1 MLCHLGLIGKQCSS
15 IAAVSVF
22 AWDVKA
28 FRAFVRSP
36 LVCIWD
42 VCSVR
47 RLGSNVIRVVSS
59 LIAAVCKGF
68 SGGFRQLGWLPVVV
82 PFCGFGPV
90 VLEVNTPADVL
101 SRDVESGTCDGGRFS
116 VVLLL
121 ALGVSLLARLK

>member
-1 MLCHLGLIGKQCSS
+1 MLCHLGLVGKRFSS
-15 IAAVSVF
+15 IAAGSAL

-42 VCSVR
+42 VCSVQ

-68 SGGFRQLGWLPVVV
+68 SGVFRQLGLLPVVAPV
-82 PFCGFGPV
+82 CGFGPV
-90 VLEVNTPADVL
+90 VLEVNTPAGVF

-121 ALGVSLLARLK
+121 ALGVALLVRLK